1 MEINKCLGPIATW
14 VALFLSLSSF
24 RAEAQDVPN
33 RYKAPVFD
41 QVEVTNNI
49 QFSTNVPRPRPGG
62 GFYEF
67 VSGLPINVR
76 EWQTDPVNLRMDIYQ
91 PQGDTLQ
98 KRPLV
103 IICFGGGFV
112 TGSRTHW
119 SIVLLAQELARRG
132 FVTAAIDYRLG
143 MNLFNQNLGLR
154 AVYRGIQDGRSA
166 VRFFR
171 ADADGANNYRIDPE
185 QIYMGGH
192 SAGAF
197 VALHNAYLDKETER
211 PASTY
216 TWTQSGNP
224 VPDQLC
230 LDCVGDNQAFEGHAN
245 AIFSLAGAVGF
256 TSYLET
262 AEDPNLVMFHSTDD
276 GTVPYTSG
284 EPFGSISGFIIGSD
298 LPTVYGSQPISE
310 RADEIELPYEFYSY
324 TNRGHGVHEDGSS
337 SLYSDIVPNIST
349 WFDQRQLMPFDTE
362 LIGPQSIC
370 SPDTL
375 VSYFFR
381 GQRYRHLDWQIE
393 GGTFLQSSPYDTLV
407 LVRWNPSAT
416 NHVLRVIPYSM
427 WGSRGDTLQI
437 IPNFDLIV
445 ENKFLGPNMAT
456 WHDPDH
462 WSLGRIPLPCD
473 DVIIP
478 NEGTPRTV
486 TMNPASKSVIH
497 SLLIESQNLL
507 HQYGQLSLLFSG
519 GITVEGKMVIHDSV
533 YIFRPKS
540 YVDTN
545 LKIFGEVENE
555 GLISMTMAN
564 AYGLHVQEL
573 GSLLN
578 QGQIFQWRPNADDS
592 TGAWIEGM
600 LENNGLI
607 HITGGTSGISSRVG
621 EQASWIQ
628 SMGSTLILD

>member
-1 MEINKCLGPIATW
+1 MAIWIVVLLSISSYR
-14 VALFLSLSSF
+14 VA
-24 RAEAQDVPN
+24 AQDLPN
-33 RYKAPVFD
+33 RYKSPVFD
-41 QVEVTNNI
+41 QVQVTNNV

-67 VSGLPINVR
+67 VTGLPVNVR

-98 KRPLV
+98 KRPLI

-119 SIVLLAQELARRG
+119 SIVLLAQELAKRG

-166 VRFFR
+166 VRYFR
-171 ADADGANNYRIDPE
+171 ADADGANTYRIDPE

-262 AEDPNLVMFHSTDD
+262 ALDPNVVMFHSTDD
-276 GTVPYTSG
+276 ETVPYTSG

-298 LPTVYGSQPISE
+298 LPTVYGSLPISE
-310 RADEIELPYEFYSY
+310 RAEEIELPYEFYSY
-324 TNRGHGVHEDGSS
+324 TNRGHGVHEDGST
-337 SLYSDIVPNIST
+337 SLYPDIIPNIAS
-349 WFDQRQLMPFDTE
+349 WFDHRQLIPFDTE
-362 LIGPQSIC
+362 LIGPRYIC
-370 SPDTL
+370 RPDTL

-381 GQRYRHLDWQIE
+381 GQRYRLLDWQIE
-393 GGTFLQSSPYDTLV
+393 GGSFVQSSPYDTLV
-407 LVRWNPSAT
+407 WVRWNPMAA

-427 WGSRGDTLQI
+427 WGSRGDTLEI
-437 IPNFDLIV
+437 IPNFDLLV
-445 ENKFLGPNMAT
+445 ENTFLGPDMAT
-456 WHDPDH
+456 WNDPNH
-462 WSLGRIPLPCD
+462 WSLGRLPLPCD
-473 DVIIP
+473 DVILP
-478 NEGTPRTV
+478 NIGIHRTV
-486 TMNPASKSVIH
+486 TMNPSTQAAIH
-497 SLLIESQNLL
+497 SLVIGPQNTL
-507 HQYGQLSLLFSG
+507 HQFGQLSLNFSG
-519 GITVEGKMVIHDSV
+519 NIVVFGKMHIHDSV
-533 YIFRPKS
+533 YIFRPKPTIN
-540 YVDTN
+540 TN
-545 LKIFGEVENE
+545 FHIIGEVEND
-555 GLISMTMAN
+555 GLISMTLAN
-564 AYGLHVQEL
+564 ECGIRVQDL

-578 QGQIFQWRPNADDS
+578 HGQIFHWRPNSDDS
-592 TGAWIEGM
+592 TGAWIEGLM
-600 LENNGLI
+600 ENNGLV
-607 HITGGTSGISSRVG
+607 HITGAAAGVSVRVG
-621 EQASWIQ
+621 EEASWIQ
-628 SMGSTLILD
+628 SMGSSLILD